1 MILWLVSK
9 KNSYSIILFYKLEEH
24 LIELRLPNSAFL
36 STENGGI
43 LRLALNAKSK
53 VGLKLTIKT
62 KNQSKQ

>member
-1 MILWLVSK
+1 
-9 KNSYSIILFYKLEEH
+9 LEEH